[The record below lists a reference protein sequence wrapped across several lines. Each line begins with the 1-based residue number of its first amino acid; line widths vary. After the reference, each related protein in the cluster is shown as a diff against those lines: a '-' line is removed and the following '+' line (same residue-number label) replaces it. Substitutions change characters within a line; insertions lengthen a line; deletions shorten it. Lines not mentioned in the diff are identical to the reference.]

1 MQRVLF
7 IHNEYQIRGGEDTVV
22 DNEVALLRAHGH
34 EVIEY
39 RRSNLEYK
47 DAGKLG
53 MFSVAKNTIFNRKVY
68 KEILALIREKHVDV
82 VHVHNTFNVISPSVY
97 YAAKKAGVPVV
108 QTIHNFR
115 FFCINALMYR
125 DGKPCELCANRA
137 LKPGIQHKCYHDSK
151 LQSMLCAYTLWH
163 HRRKG
168 IYSYPKYIALTDFGK
183 EKFCQAMKDYVKP
196 EQVTVLP
203 NFVADEREEAEK
215 LLQDLPTKDSAE
227 QKSVGEKIENWHLKR
242 NEYYVCVSRLDAT
255 KGVKLLVEQWPAGE
269 KYPLVICGDGP
280 LREELTA
287 YISERGYLP
296 GENKH
301 IWLLGNVPHDQ
312 ALAYIKGAKALIFPS
327 LLYEGFPMTIAE
339 AAMLGTPVIANDIG
353 NGAALVRQMSPDT
366 VIRLADGFTQTA
378 NETEGATK
386 STSILD
392 RDLKSEYGDIYR
404 KWYEEHITA
413 DAHYDALMRIY
424 DNQ

>member
-1 MQRVLF
+1 MNKPKIEETKKKLKILIV
-7 IHNEYQIRGGEDTVV
+7 HNEYQIHGGEDTVV
-22 DNEVALLRAHGH
+22 DNEVELLRAHGH
-34 EVIEY
+34 EVVEY
-39 RRSNLEYK
+39 RRSNREYK
-47 DAGKLG
+47 DANKGTLVK
-53 MFSVAKNTIFNRKVY
+53 VAKNTVFNRTVY
-68 KEILALIREKHVDV
+68 REVTKLIKTEKPDV
-82 VHVHNTFNVISPSVY
+82 IHVHNTFTVVSPAVY
-97 YAAKKAGVPVV
+97 YAAQKAGVPVV

-125 DGKPCELCANRA
+125 EEKPCELCAKGA

-151 LQSMLCAYTLWH
+151 LQSVLCAYTLWH

-203 NFVADEREEAEK
+203 NFVADYQPEKKEAG
-215 LLQDLPTKDSAE
+215 DYF
-227 QKSVGEKIENWHLKR
+227 I
-242 NEYYVCVSRLDAT
+242 CVSRLDIT
-255 KGVKLLVEQWPAGE
+255 KGVKLLVEKWPEGQS
-269 KYPLVICGDGP
+269 KQLLICGDGP
-280 LREELTA
+280 LKEELET
-287 YISERGYLP
+287 YIKQTGKNIE
-296 GENKH
+296 
-301 IWLLGNVPHDQ
+301 LLGQVEHNKVLELI
-312 ALAYIKGAKALIFPS
+312 AGAKALVFPS
-327 LLYEGFPMTIAE
+327 LLYETFGMTIAE

-366 VIRLADGFTQTA
+366 VIHLADGFTQTA
-378 NETEGATK
+378 NGEGSAC
-386 STSILD
+386 ILD
-392 RDLKSEYGDIYR
+392 RDLRTEYSDIYR

>member
-1 MQRVLF
+1 MQRVLVV
-7 IHNEYQIRGGEDTVV
+7 HNEYQIRGGEDTVV

-39 RRSNLEYK
+39 RRSNTEYK
-47 DAGKLG
+47 NAGKLG
-53 MFSVAKNTIFNRKVY
+53 YLKVAKNAVFNRQVY
-68 KEILALIREKHVDV
+68 REILDTIHQQHIDI
-82 VHVHNTFNVISPSVY
+82 VHVHNTLSVISPAVY
-97 YAAKKAGVPVV
+97 YAAKIAGIPVV

-125 DGKPCELCANRA
+125 DGKPCELCAKGA
-137 LKPGIQHKCYHDSK
+137 LKPGIQHKCYHDST

-183 EKFCQAMKDYVKP
+183 EKFCQAMKDYVKS

-203 NFVADEREEAEK
+203 NFVADYQLEKKEAG
-215 LLQDLPTKDSAE
+215 DYF
-227 QKSVGEKIENWHLKR
+227 I
-242 NEYYVCVSRLDAT
+242 CVSRLDIT
-255 KGVKLLVEQWPAGE
+255 KGVKLLVEKWPE
-269 KYPLVICGDGP
+269 DQSKQLLICGDGP
-280 LREELTA
+280 LKEELET
-287 YISERGYLP
+287 YIQKTGK
-296 GENKH
+296 NIK
-301 IWLLGNVPHDQ
+301 LLGQVDHDKV
-312 ALAYIKGAKALIFPS
+312 LAYIKGAKALIFPS

-366 VIRLADGFTQTA
+366 VIHLADGFTQTA
-378 NETEGATK
+378 NGEG
-386 STSILD
+386 STCILD
-392 RDLKSEYGDIYR
+392 RDLRAEYSDIYR

-413 DAHYDALMRIY
+413 EAHYDALMRIY

>member
-1 MQRVLF
+1 MNKTAILIV
-7 IHNEYQIRGGEDTVV
+7 HNEYQIRGGEDTVV

-34 EVIEY
+34 EVVEY
-39 RRSNLEYK
+39 RRSNTEYK
-47 DAGKLG
+47 NAGKLG
-53 MFSVAKNTIFNRKVY
+53 YLKVAKNAVFNRQVY
-68 KEILALIREKHVDV
+68 REILDTIHQQHIDI
-82 VHVHNTFNVISPSVY
+82 VHVHNTLSVISPAVY
-97 YAAKKAGVPVV
+97 YAAKKAGAPVV

-125 DGKPCELCANRA
+125 DGKPCELCAKGA

-203 NFVADEREEAEK
+203 NFVAGYQPEK
-215 LLQDLPTKDSAE
+215 KE
-227 QKSVGEKIENWHLKR
+227 VGDYFI
-242 NEYYVCVSRLDAT
+242 CVSRLDIT
-255 KGVKLLVEQWPAGE
+255 KGVRLLVEKWPE
-269 KYPLVICGDGP
+269 DQSKQLLICGDGP
-280 LREELTA
+280 LKEELET
-287 YISERGYLP
+287 YIQKTGK
-296 GENKH
+296 NIK
-301 IWLLGNVPHDQ
+301 LLGQVDHDQ

-327 LLYEGFPMTIAE
+327 LLYETFGMTIAE
-339 AAMLGTPVIANDIG
+339 ASMLGTPVIANDIG
-353 NGAALVRQMSPDT
+353 NGAALVCQMSPDT
-366 VIRLADGFTQTA
+366 VIHLADGFTQTA
-378 NETEGATK
+378 NGEGSAC
-386 STSILD
+386 ILD
-392 RDLKSEYGDIYR
+392 RDLRTEYSDIYR

>member
-1 MQRVLF
+1 MNKSTILIV
-7 IHNEYQIRGGEDTVV
+7 HNEYQIHGGEDTVV

-47 DAGKLG
+47 NAGKLG
-53 MFSVAKNTIFNRKVY
+53 YLKVAKNAVFNRQVY
-68 KEILALIREKHVDV
+68 REIVDLIQREHIDI
-82 VHVHNTFNVISPSVY
+82 VHVHNTLSVISPAVY
-97 YAAKKAGVPVV
+97 YAARKAGVPVV

-115 FFCINALMYR
+115 FFCINALMHR
-125 DGKPCELCANRA
+125 DGKPCELCANGA
-137 LKPGIQHKCYHDSK
+137 LKPGIQHRCYHDSK
-151 LQSMLCAYTLWH
+151 LQSMLCDYTLWH

-196 EQVTVLP
+196 EQVMVLP
-203 NFVADEREEAEK
+203 NFVADYQPEKKEAG
-215 LLQDLPTKDSAE
+215 DYF
-227 QKSVGEKIENWHLKR
+227 I
-242 NEYYVCVSRLDAT
+242 CVSRLDIT
-255 KGVKLLVEQWPAGE
+255 KGVKLLVEKWPE
-269 KYPLVICGDGP
+269 DESMQLIICGEGP
-280 LREELTA
+280 LREELEA
-287 YISERGYLP
+287 YITQTGK
-296 GENKH
+296 NIK
-301 IWLLGNVPHDQ
+301 LLGQVDHDRV
-312 ALAYIKGAKALIFPS
+312 LAYIKGAKALIFPS
-327 LLYEGFPMTIAE
+327 LLYEGFPMTVAE

-366 VIRLADGFTQTA
+366 VIHLADGFAQTA
-378 NETEGATK
+378 NVEGFAC
-386 STSILD
+386 ILD
-392 RDLKSEYGDIYR
+392 RDLRAEYSDIYR

>member
-1 MQRVLF
+1 MDKSTILIV
-7 IHNEYQIRGGEDTVV
+7 HNEYQTRGGEDTVV
-22 DNEVALLRAHGH
+22 DNEVALLRAHGN
-34 EVIEY
+34 EVVEY
-39 RRSNLEYK
+39 RRSNTEYK
-47 DAGKLG
+47 NAGKLG
-53 MFSVAKNTIFNRKVY
+53 YLKVAKNAVFNRQVY
-68 KEILALIREKHVDV
+68 REILDTIHQQHIDI
-82 VHVHNTFNVISPSVY
+82 VHVHNTLSVISPAVY

-125 DGKPCELCANRA
+125 DGKPCELCANGA
-137 LKPGIQHKCYHDSK
+137 LKPGIRHRCYHDSK

-196 EQVTVLP
+196 EQVMVLP
-203 NFVADEREEAEK
+203 NFVADYQPEKKEAG
-215 LLQDLPTKDSAE
+215 DYF
-227 QKSVGEKIENWHLKR
+227 I
-242 NEYYVCVSRLDAT
+242 CVSRLDIT
-255 KGVKLLVEQWPAGE
+255 KGVKLLAEKWPE
-269 KYPLVICGDGP
+269 DQSKQLLICGDGP
-280 LREELTA
+280 LKEELET
-287 YISERGYLP
+287 YIQKTGK
-296 GENKH
+296 NIK
-301 IWLLGNVPHDQ
+301 LLGQVDYDRV
-312 ALAYIKGAKALIFPS
+312 LAYIKGAKALIFPS

-366 VIRLADGFTQTA
+366 VIHLADGFTQTA
-378 NETEGATK
+378 NGEGSAC
-386 STSILD
+386 ILD
-392 RDLKSEYGDIYR
+392 RDLRAEYSDIYR

>member
-1 MQRVLF
+1 MDKSTILIV
-7 IHNEYQIRGGEDTVV
+7 HNEYQIHGGEDTVV
-22 DNEVALLRAHGH
+22 DSEVALLRAHGH

-39 RRSNLEYK
+39 RRSNSEYK
-47 DAGKLG
+47 NAGKLG
-53 MFSVAKNTIFNRKVY
+53 YLKVAKNAVFNRQVY
-68 KEILALIREKHVDV
+68 REILDIIHQQHIDI
-82 VHVHNTFNVISPSVY
+82 VHVHNTLSVISPAVY
-97 YAAKKAGVPVV
+97 YAAKKAGIPVV

-125 DGKPCELCANRA
+125 DGKPCELCAKGA

-151 LQSMLCAYTLWH
+151 LQSVLCAYTLWH

-203 NFVADEREEAEK
+203 NFVADYQPEK
-215 LLQDLPTKDSAE
+215 KKAGDYF
-227 QKSVGEKIENWHLKR
+227 I
-242 NEYYVCVSRLDAT
+242 CVSRLDIT
-255 KGVKLLVEQWPAGE
+255 KGVKLLVEQWPE
-269 KYPLVICGDGP
+269 DQSKQLLICGDGP
-280 LREELTA
+280 LKEELET
-287 YISERGYLP
+287 YIQKTGK
-296 GENKH
+296 NIK
-301 IWLLGNVPHDQ
+301 LLGQVDHDKV
-312 ALAYIKGAKALIFPS
+312 LAYIKGAKALIFPS

-366 VIRLADGFTQTA
+366 VLHLADGFTQTI

-386 STSILD
+386 STSILN

>member
-7 IHNEYQIRGGEDTVV
+7 VHNEYQIHGGEDTVV

-34 EVIEY
+34 DVIEY

-53 MFSVAKNTIFNRKVY
+53 LLSVAKNTIFNRKVY
-68 KEILALIREKHVDV
+68 KEILALIHEKHIDV
-82 VHVHNTFNVISPSVY
+82 VHVHNTFNVISPAVY
-97 YAAKKAGVPVV
+97 YAAKKAGVPVA

-125 DGKPCELCANRA
+125 DGKPCELCAKGA
-137 LKPGIQHKCYHDSK
+137 LKPGIQYKCYHDSK
-151 LQSMLCAYTLWH
+151 LQSVLCAYTLWH

-203 NFVADEREEAEK
+203 NFVADYQPEKKEAG
-215 LLQDLPTKDSAE
+215 DYF
-227 QKSVGEKIENWHLKR
+227 I
-242 NEYYVCVSRLDAT
+242 CVSRLDIT
-255 KGVKLLVEQWPAGE
+255 KGVKILVEKWPE
-269 KYPLVICGDGP
+269 DQSKQLLICGDGP
-280 LREELTA
+280 LKEELET
-287 YISERGYLP
+287 YIRKTGK
-296 GENKH
+296 NIK
-301 IWLLGNVPHDQ
+301 LLGQVDHDKV
-312 ALAYIKGAKALIFPS
+312 LAYVNGAKAVIFPS
-327 LLYEGFPMTIAE
+327 LWYEGFPMTIAE

-366 VIRLADGFTQTA
+366 VIHLADGFTQNA
-378 NETEGATK
+378 NGEGSAC
-386 STSILD
+386 ILD
-392 RDLKSEYGDIYR
+392 RDLRAEYSDIYR